1 MPPLYDDK
9 SKGSTM
15 IRENNGIFK
24 ATSKDLVD
32 SKFEKLL
39 QKKVKAKSI
48 LQEFN
53 VLTRPLTKTRH
64 GN

>member
-1 MPPLYDDK
+1 MYDDK

-32 SKFEKLL
+32 SKLEKLL

-48 LQEFN
+48 FQEFN